1 MPSMS
6 STGRRTLYSRRCRP
20 PILRDMHYRR
30 ERVRI
35 ETQRHEIEG
44 TVQLPSEGYRSRTTD
59 FLNAHERDFLALTDV
74 EVRWL
79 AGGRAP
85 ERHEYLA
92 VAVPHIVMVVELQ
105 TLGVVDETGEAP
117 APAPLAAVST
127 PPPLD

>member
-1 MPSMS
+1 MA
-6 STGRRTLYSRRCRP
+6 R
-20 PILRDMHYRR
+20 MHYRR

-59 FLNAHERDFLALTDV
+59 FLNAHEREFLALTDV

-85 ERHEYLA
+85 ERHDYLA
-92 VAVPHIVMVVELQ
+92 FAVPHIVMVVELG
-105 TLGVVDETGEAP
+105 TLEEVGEIE
-117 APAPLAAVST
+117 PLPIATVSA

>member
-1 MPSMS
+1 
-6 STGRRTLYSRRCRP
+6 
-20 PILRDMHYRR
+20 MHYRR

-59 FLNAHERDFLALTDV
+59 FLNAHDREFLALTDV

-79 AGGRAP
+79 AGDRAV

-92 VAVPHIVMVVELQ
+92 VALPHIVMVVELGA
-105 TLGVVDETGEAP
+105 LEPIGEVEP
-117 APAPLAAVST
+117 LPLASVST

>member
-1 MPSMS
+1 
-6 STGRRTLYSRRCRP
+6 
-20 PILRDMHYRR
+20 MHYRR

-59 FLNAHERDFLALTDV
+59 FLNAHEREFLPLTDV
-74 EVRWL
+74 EIRWL
-79 AGGRAP
+79 DRSRET

-92 VAVPHIVMVVELQ
+92 VALPHIVLVLELE
-105 TLGVVDETGEAP
+105 TLGIVDESGDPP

>member
-1 MPSMS
+1 MA
-6 STGRRTLYSRRCRP
+6 R
-20 PILRDMHYRR
+20 MHYRR

-59 FLNAHERDFLALTDV
+59 FLNAHDREFLALTDV

-79 AGGRAP
+79 AGSRAP

-92 VAVPHIVMVVELQ
+92 VAVPHIVMVVELGA
-105 TLGVVDETGEAP
+105 LE
-117 APAPLAAVST
+117 PLEEIEPLPIAAAST

>member
-1 MPSMS
+1 
-6 STGRRTLYSRRCRP
+6 
-20 PILRDMHYRR
+20 MHYRR

-59 FLNAHERDFLALTDV
+59 FLNAHEREFLPLTDV
-74 EVRWL
+74 EIRWL
-79 AGGRAP
+79 DGTRET

-92 VAVPHIVMVVELQ
+92 VAVPHIVLVVELE
-105 TLGVVDETGEAP
+105 TLGIFDESGDP
-117 APAPLAAVST
+117 PSPAPLAAVST